1 MRKRI
6 ITWCVIVLVVI
17 LTLVYTHKVPVWVSM
32 SNVVSFL
39 VGSVAGWF
47 AKIVYD
53 KMKKTYGER
62 F

>member
-53 KMKKTYGER
+53 K
-62 F
+62 